1 MRLNK
6 NTSFVLIH
14 LLGGADSA
22 AQIAEQMPTPTLRS
36 VQRALVRLNEGGI
49 IERHGVTDPRYDL
62 NYEMILKQPANM
74 TVLENVDRP
83 KSTFNFALLDWLLD
97 ADDRALAAIFPAGKL
112 TASGRREMTKRE
124 LEYLTVEFSWKSSA
138 LEGNTYSL
146 LDTELLLLRG
156 VQAKNKTSF
165 ETQMIL
171 NHKSAIEFIIE
182 HPELF
187 KDAIAFTSVE
197 EIHKRIGYNLGI
209 GSGIRRRVVKISASN
224 YEPPTSPAKLRECAD
239 SILAA
244 IGKQRNSFIKAL
256 LALACMP
263 YLQPFE
269 DGNKRIG
276 RMLANAVLIHSAG
289 HGISLRNIDAKRL
302 ALAYL
307 SFYELN
313 SLDALAKILGDELR
327 QPKLDPDMYKITE

>member
-6 NTSFVLIH
+6 NTSFALIH
-14 LLGGADSA
+14 LLGGANSA
-22 AQIAEQMPTPTLRS
+22 IQIANQMPALTLRS
-36 VQRALVRLNEGGI
+36 VQRALVRLSEGGI
-49 IERHGVTDPRYDL
+49 IERHGVTDPRYSL
-62 NYEMILKQPANM
+62 NYEKVLRQPVNIA
-74 TVLENVDRP
+74 VLENIGRP
-83 KSTFNFALLDWLLD
+83 KSIFNFALLDWLLGD
-97 ADDRALAAIFPAGKL
+97 GGQGLSKIFSANGRA
-112 TASGRREMTKRE
+112 TSGRREMTKRE

-156 VQAKNKTSF
+156 VRAKNKTNF

-171 NHKSAIEFIIE
+171 NHKSAIEFIIG

-187 KDAIAFTSVE
+187 KNAITFASVE

-209 GSGIRRRVVKISASN
+209 RPGIRRRVVKISASN

-239 SILAA
+239 SILTA
-244 IGKQRNSFIKAL
+244 IGKQRNPFIKAL

-276 RMLANAVLIHSAG
+276 RMLANAVLMHSAG

-307 SFYELN
+307 SFYEFN

-327 QPKLDPDMYKITE
+327 Q

>member
-6 NTSFVLIH
+6 NTSFTLIY

-22 AQIAEQMPTPTLRS
+22 ARIAEQMPTLTLRS
-36 VQRALVRLNEGGI
+36 MQRALVRLSEGEV
-49 IERHGVTDPRYDL
+49 IERHGVTDPRYSL
-62 NYEMILKQPANM
+62 NYEQVVRQPVNSAI
-74 TVLENVDRP
+74 LENVGRP
-83 KSTFNFALLDWLLD
+83 NSTFNFALLDWLLGD
-97 ADDRALAAIFPAGKL
+97 GGQGLSEIFSVSGLA
-112 TASGRREMTKRE
+112 TSDRREMTKRE

-156 VQAKNKTSF
+156 VQAKNKTNF

-171 NHKSAIEFIIE
+171 NHKSAIEFIIG

-187 KDAIAFTSVE
+187 KNAITFASVE
-197 EIHKRIGYNLGI
+197 EIHKRISYNLGI
-209 GSGIRRRVVKISASN
+209 RSGIRRRVVKISASN

-239 SILAA
+239 SILAT
-244 IGKQRNSFIKAL
+244 IGKQRNPFIKAL

-289 HGISLRNIDAKRL
+289 RGISLRNIDAKRL

-307 SFYELN
+307 SFYEFN

-327 QPKLDPDMYKITE
+327 R

>member
-6 NTSFVLIH
+6 STSFALIH
-14 LLGGADSA
+14 LLSGADSA
-22 AQIAEQMPTPTLRS
+22 AQIAERMPTPTLRS
-36 VQRALVRLNEGGI
+36 VQRALVRLSEGEI
-49 IERHGVTDPRYDL
+49 IERHGVTDPRYSL
-62 NYEMILKQPANM
+62 NYEKVLRQPVNM
-74 TVLENVDRP
+74 AVLENIGRP
-83 KSTFNFALLDWLLD
+83 RSTFNFALLDWLLD
-97 ADDRALAAIFPAGKL
+97 ADDCALAAIFPADKL
-112 TASGRREMTKRE
+112 TAPAHKEMTKRE

-156 VQAKNKTSF
+156 VRAKNKTNF

-171 NHKSAIEFIIE
+171 NHKSAIEFIVE

-187 KDAIAFTSVE
+187 ENGIAFASIE

-209 GSGIRRRVVKISASN
+209 GSGIRRRAVKISASN
-224 YEPPTSPAKLRECAD
+224 YEPPTNPAKLRECAD
-239 SILAA
+239 AILAA
-244 IGKQRNSFIKAL
+244 ISQQHDPFTKAL
-256 LALACMP
+256 LALSWMP

-276 RMLANAVLIHSAG
+276 RMLANAILIHSVG
-289 HGISLRNIDAKRL
+289 RGISLRKTDAKRL

-307 SFYELN
+307 SFYEFN
-313 SLDALAKILGDELR
+313 SLDALAKILRSELR
-327 QPKLDPDMYKITE
+327 

>member
-1 MRLNK
+1 MKLKK

-14 LLGGADSA
+14 LLDGVDSA
-22 AQIAEQMPTPTLRS
+22 AQITEQMPRLSLRS

-49 IERHGVTDPRYDL
+49 INRHGVTDPRYSL
-62 NYEMILKQPANM
+62 NYEKILKQPLNM
-74 TVLENVDRP
+74 TVLENVGRP
-83 KSTFNFALLDWLLD
+83 KSTFNFALLDWLLNT
-97 ADDRALAAIFPAGKL
+97 DDRAVAAIFPAEEL
-112 TASGRREMTKRE
+112 TISGRREMTKRE
-124 LEYLTVEFSWKSSA
+124 LEHLTVEFSWKSSA

-171 NHKSAIEFIIE
+171 NHKSAIEFIID

-187 KDAIAFTSVE
+187 KNAITFASVE
-197 EIHKRIGYNLGI
+197 EVHRRIGYNLGI
-209 GSGIRRRVVKISASN
+209 KPGIRRQLVKISASN
-224 YEPPTSPAKLRECAD
+224 YEPPASPAKLRECAD
-239 SILAA
+239 SILSA
-244 IGKQRNSFIKAL
+244 IGKQRNPFTKAL

-269 DGNKRIG
+269 DGNKRVG

-289 HGISLRNIDAKRL
+289 QGISLRNVDAKRL

-307 SFYELN
+307 SFYEFN
-313 SLDALAKILGDELR
+313 SLDALAKILGDEIR
-327 QPKLDPDMYKITE
+327 R